1 MSEQYKNDDANVTI
15 YWGNCLD
22 VLKGMEDESVDSVV
36 TDPPYGLGDAR
47 ADYIVDALQLWA
59 SGERGHIPAGKG
71 FMGKSWDA
79 FVPPPAV
86 WDECYRVL
94 KPGGHMLV
102 FAGSRTI
109 DLMGLSVR
117 MAGFEIRDSIT
128 WIYAQGFPKSL
139 DVAKAIDK
147 MAGVEFKEEPASGF
161 GFMNAE
167 GEGGYNVTKNKL
179 TRVGESTEEAQK
191 WKGWGTALKP
201 ASEPILVAR
210 KPLSEKNVALNV
222 LKHGTGGI
230 NIDASR
236 IGSEERT
243 YKGMSANVPDVGTF
257 RDDAWVPKDIEVTV
271 SGRFPTNVLFQHA
284 DSCMLVGEVE
294 DSYVINKT
302 EDWTGFGQ
310 VERPDYKSSG
320 QTAKIEVYEC
330 VEGCPVAELDKQSGF
345 SSTKRNEKPSS
356 VRDEANTWGGTIQQN
371 RGARGHTDAGGASRF
386 FFVAKANKKDRNE
399 GLGELAEE
407 KGKVFNGKSET
418 GAGKAEGSVEDKFS
432 TAPQKNFHP
441 TVKPTSLMKYLV
453 EMVTPVGGVVLDPF
467 TGSGSTGKA
476 AVQAGV
482 GFIGIEMTKEYL
494 PIIVGRIIH
503 EIEKKDGTLF

>member
-1 MSEQYKNDDANVTI
+1 MSEQYRDNDANVTI

-47 ADYIVDALQLWA
+47 ADYIVDSLQLWA
-59 SGERGHIPAGKG
+59 SGERDHIPAGKG

-147 MAGVEFKEEPASGF
+147 MAGVEFKEEPASGV

-167 GEGGYNVTKNKL
+167 GAGGYNVTKNKL

-236 IGSEERT
+236 IGVAKGDEPSAGHRT
-243 YKGMSANVPDVGTF
+243 ATFGTQETLSGGDGSGNWEWSAT
-257 RDDAWVPKDIEVTV
+257 
-271 SGRFPTNVLFQHA
+271 GRFPSNVLFQHS
-284 DSCMLVGEVE
+284 DDCVLVGEVE

-302 EDWTGFGQ
+302 EDWTGFGE
-310 VERPDYKSSG
+310 VERPDYESSG
-320 QTAKIEVYEC
+320 QTAKVGVYEC
-330 VEGCPVAELDKQSGF
+330 VEGCPVADLDAQSG
-345 SSTKRNEKPSS
+345 
-356 VRDEANTWGGTIQQN
+356 AN
-371 RGARGHTDAGGASRF
+371 ASRF

-399 GLGELAEE
+399 GLGEVEE
-407 KGKVFNGKSET
+407 RGKVFNGKSET

-482 GFIGIEMTKEYL
+482 GFVGIEMTEEYI
-494 PIIVGRIIH
+494 PIIVGRVSH
-503 EIEKKDGTLF
+503 EIQKRKETLF

>member
-1 MSEQYKNDDANVTI
+1 MSEQYKNKDADVTI
-15 YWGNCLD
+15 HWGNCLD

-59 SGERGHIPAGKG
+59 SGERDHIPAGKG

-147 MAGVEFKEEPASGF
+147 MAGVEFKEEPASGV

-167 GEGGYNVTKNKL
+167 GEGGYNVTKNKP

-222 LKHGTGGI
+222 LKHGTGAI

-236 IGSEERT
+236 VTARDSFGGGAKGTSGFAEGYDGDGWVAGS
-243 YKGMSANVPDVGTF
+243 DL
-257 RDDAWVPKDIEVTV
+257 
-271 SGRFPTNVLFQHA
+271 GRFPANVLFQHA
-284 DSCMLVGEVE
+284 DDCVLIGEIE
-294 DSYVINKT
+294 DSYVINRT

-310 VERPDYKSSG
+310 TERPDYESNG
-320 QTAKIEVYEC
+320 QTAKVGVYEC
-330 VEGCPVAELDKQSGF
+330 VEGCPVAELNAQSGT
-345 SSTKRNEKPSS
+345 SKSTASIRRNNSGMGIHDSEKGTFGKGD
-356 VRDEANTWGGTIQQN
+356 VFGGFNDT
-371 RGARGHTDAGGASRF
+371 GGASRF

-399 GLGELAEE
+399 GLGEVEE
-407 KGKVFNGKSET
+407 RGKVFNGKSET

-482 GFIGIEMTKEYL
+482 GFIGIEMTEEYI
-494 PIIVGRIIH
+494 PIIIGRMSH
-503 EIEKKDGTLF
+503 EIQKRKETLF

>member
-1 MSEQYKNDDANVTI
+1 MWA
-15 YWGNCLD
+15 G
-22 VLKGMEDESVDSVV
+22 
-36 TDPPYGLGDAR
+36 GDR
-47 ADYIVDALQLWA
+47 D
-59 SGERGHIPAGKG
+59 HIPAGKG
-71 FMGKSWDA
+71 FMGKQWDA

-117 MAGFEIRDSIT
+117 FAGFEIRDSIT

-139 DVAKAIDK
+139 DVSKALDK
-147 MAGVEFKEEPASGF
+147 MAGVEFKEEPASGV

-179 TRVGESTEEAQK
+179 TRVGESSEDAVK

-236 IGSEERT
+236 IGRQEGDVSSAGNRT
-243 YKGMSANVPDVGTF
+243 ATFGTQ
-257 RDDAWVPKDIEVTV
+257 DTLSGGDGSGGWEQNNG
-271 SGRFPTNVLFQHA
+271 GRFPSNVLFQHA
-284 DSCMLVGEVE
+284 DECVLVGEAE

-302 EDWTGFGQ
+302 EDWTGFGE
-310 VERPDYKSSG
+310 VEKPDYESSG
-320 QTAKIEVYEC
+320 QTAKIEIYEC
-330 VEGCPVAELDKQSGF
+330 AEGCPVAELDAQSGVTA
-345 SSTKRNEKPSS
+345 SKRNEKPSA
-356 VRDEANTWGGTIQQN
+356 VRDEANTWGGTFQQN
-371 RGARGHTDAGGASRF
+371 RGARGHSDSGGASRF

-482 GFIGIEMTKEYL
+482 GFVGIEMTEEYL
-494 PIIVGRIIH
+494 PIIIGRVKH
-503 EIEKKDGTLF
+503 EIEKNTDTLF

>member
-1 MSEQYKNDDANVTI
+1 MSEQFRDNDANVTI

-22 VLKGMEDESVDSVV
+22 VLREMEDESVDSVV
-36 TDPPYGLGDAR
+36 TDPPYGLGNTDPS
-47 ADYIVDALQLWA
+47 YIVDALQMWA
-59 SGERGHIPAGKG
+59 GGDRDHIPAGKG
-71 FMGKSWDA
+71 FMGKQWDA

-117 MAGFEIRDSIT
+117 FAGFEIRDSIT

-139 DVAKAIDK
+139 DVSKALDK
-147 MAGVEFKEEPASGF
+147 MAGVEFKEEPASGV

-179 TRVGESTEEAQK
+179 TRVGESSEDAVK

-222 LKHGTGGI
+222 LKHGTGAI

-271 SGRFPTNVLFQHA
+271 SGRYPTNVLFQHA
-284 DSCMLVGEVE
+284 DECVLVGEAE

-302 EDWTGFGQ
+302 ENWTGFGET
-310 VERPDYKSSG
+310 ERPDYESSG
-320 QTAKIEVYEC
+320 QTAKIGIYEC
-330 VEGCPVAELDKQSGF
+330 VEGCPVAELDKQSGASKSPKSITTTTEF
-345 SSTKRNEKPSS
+345 K
-356 VRDEANTWGGTIQQN
+356 GGLGN
-371 RGARGHTDAGGASRF
+371 RGNRSPENSYSDAGGASRF

-453 EMVTPVGGVVLDPF
+453 EMVTPEGGVVLDPF

-482 GFIGIEMTKEYL
+482 GFIGIEMTEEYL
-494 PIIVGRIIH
+494 PIIIGRVKH
-503 EIEKKDGTLF
+503 EIQKKRETLF

>member
-1 MSEQYKNDDANVTI
+1 MSEQFRDNDANVTI

-22 VLKGMEDESVDSVV
+22 VLRGMEDESVDSVV
-36 TDPPYGLGDAR
+36 TDPPYGLGNTDPS
-47 ADYIVDALQLWA
+47 YIVDAVQLWA
-59 SGERGHIPAGKG
+59 GGDRDHIPAGKG
-71 FMGKSWDA
+71 FMGKQWDA

-117 MAGFEIRDSIT
+117 FAGFEIRDSIT

-147 MAGVEFKEEPASGF
+147 MAGVEFKEEPASGV

-179 TRVGESTEEAQK
+179 TRVGESSEDAVK

-222 LKHGTGGI
+222 LKHGTGAI

-236 IGSEERT
+236 IGTDEVITNNSRSAVAAIS
-243 YKGMSANVPDVGTF
+243 KGKFGDSAAQETHQTDGQ
-257 RDDAWVPKDIEVTV
+257 KI
-271 SGRFPTNVLFQHA
+271 GRYPSNVLFQHA
-284 DSCMLVGEVE
+284 DECVLLGEVE

-302 EDWTGFGQ
+302 EDWTGFGE

-320 QTAKIEVYEC
+320 QTAKIGIYEC
-330 VEGCPVAELDKQSGF
+330 VEGCPVAELDAQSGITK
-345 SSTKRNEKPSS
+345 SSSATFKA
-356 VRDEANTWGGTIQQN
+356 EAYEERETSTPFT
-371 RGARGHTDAGGASRF
+371 RGDFVGRGDSGGASRF

-399 GLGELAEE
+399 GLEALPTKAAGSLNMRTDAHSHA
-407 KGKVFNGKSET
+407 NGMET
-418 GAGKAEGSVEDKFS
+418 KPA
-432 TAPQKNFHP
+432 QNFHP

-453 EMVTPVGGVVLDPF
+453 EMVTPAGGVVLDPF

-482 GFIGIEMTKEYL
+482 GFVGIEMTEEYL
-494 PIIVGRIIH
+494 PIIIGRVKH
-503 EIEKKDGTLF
+503 EIEKNADTLF

>member
-15 YWGNCLD
+15 HWGNCLD
-22 VLKGMEDESVDSVV
+22 VLRGMEDESVDSVV
-36 TDPPYGLGDAR
+36 TDPPYGLGDTKPS
-47 ADYIVDALQLWA
+47 YIVDALQMWA
-59 SGERGHIPAGKG
+59 GGDRDHIPAGKG
-71 FMGKSWDA
+71 FMGKQWDA

-117 MAGFEIRDSIT
+117 FAGFEIRDSIT

-147 MAGVEFKEEPASGF
+147 MAGVEFKEEPASGV

-167 GEGGYNVTKNKL
+167 GAGGYNVTKNKL

-210 KPLSEKNVALNV
+210 KPLSEKTVALNV
-222 LKHGTGGI
+222 LKHGTGAI

-243 YKGMSANVPDVGTF
+243 YKGMSANVPDVGVF

-310 VERPDYKSSG
+310 IEKPDYKSSG
-320 QTAKIEVYEC
+320 QTAKIEIYEC
-330 VEGCPVAELDKQSGF
+330 VEGCPVAELDKQSGVTK
-345 SSTKRNEKPSS
+345 SSSATFKA
-356 VRDEANTWGGTIQQN
+356 EAYEERETSTPFT
-371 RGARGHTDAGGASRF
+371 RGDFVGRGDSGGASRF

-399 GLGELAEE
+399 GLGNSELEE

-441 TVKPTSLMKYLV
+441 TVKPTSLMKYLI

-482 GFIGIEMTKEYL
+482 GFIGIEMTKEYI
-494 PIIVGRIIH
+494 PIIVGRVSH

>member
-1 MSEQYKNDDANVTI
+1 MSEQFRDNDANVTI
-15 YWGNCLD
+15 HWGNCLD
-22 VLKGMEDESVDSVV
+22 VLRGMEDESVDSVV
-36 TDPPYGLGDAR
+36 TDPPYGLGNTDPS
-47 ADYIVDALQLWA
+47 YIVDALQMWA
-59 SGERGHIPAGKG
+59 GGDRDHIPAGKG
-71 FMGKSWDA
+71 FMGKQWDA

-117 MAGFEIRDSIT
+117 FAGFEIRDSIT

-139 DVAKAIDK
+139 DVSKALDK
-147 MAGVEFKEEPASGF
+147 MAGVEFKEEPASGV

-179 TRVGESTEEAQK
+179 TRVGESTDDAVK

-222 LKHGTGGI
+222 LKHGTGAI

-236 IGSEERT
+236 IGNEERT

-284 DSCMLVGEVE
+284 DECVLVGEAE
-294 DSYVINKT
+294 DSYVINQT

-330 VEGCPVAELDKQSGF
+330 VEGCPVAELDKQSGITK
-345 SSTKRNEKPSS
+345 SSSATFKA
-356 VRDEANTWGGTIQQN
+356 EAYEERETSTPFT
-371 RGARGHTDAGGASRF
+371 RGDFVGRGDTGGASRF

-399 GLGELAEE
+399 GLGNSELEE
-407 KGKVFNGKSET
+407 KGKVFNGKSDT

-453 EMVTPVGGVVLDPF
+453 EMVTPAGGVVLDPF

-482 GFIGIEMTKEYL
+482 GFVGIEMTEEYL
-494 PIIVGRIIH
+494 PIIIGRVKH
-503 EIEKKDGTLF
+503 EIEKNADTLF

>member
-1 MSEQYKNDDANVTI
+1 MSEQFRDNDANVTI

-22 VLKGMEDESVDSVV
+22 VLREMEDESVDSVV
-36 TDPPYGLGDAR
+36 TDPPYGLGNTDPS
-47 ADYIVDALQLWA
+47 YIVDALQMWA
-59 SGERGHIPAGKG
+59 GGDRDHIPAGKG
-71 FMGKSWDA
+71 FMGKQWDA

-117 MAGFEIRDSIT
+117 FAGFEIRDSIT

-147 MAGVEFKEEPASGF
+147 MAGVEFKEEPASGV

-179 TRVGESTEEAQK
+179 TRVGESSEDAVK

-236 IGSEERT
+236 IGNEERT
-243 YKGMSANVPDVGTF
+243 DKIVENGFGSNFM
-257 RDDAWVPKDIEVTV
+257 DDNWKPSGKTYEKTVT
-271 SGRFPTNVLFQHA
+271 GRFPSNVLFQHA
-284 DSCMLVGEVE
+284 DECFLVGETE

-302 EDWTGFGQ
+302 EDWTGFGE

-320 QTAKIEVYEC
+320 QTAKIGIYEC
-330 VEGCPVAELDKQSGF
+330 VEGCPVADLE
-345 SSTKRNEKPSS
+345 E
-356 VRDEANTWGGTIQQN
+356 GG
-371 RGARGHTDAGGASRF
+371 GSSRF

-399 GLGELAEE
+399 GLEDTAEE
-407 KGKVFNGKSET
+407 RGKVFNGKSET
-418 GAGKAEGSVEDKFS
+418 GAGKVEGSVEDKFS

-482 GFIGIEMTKEYL
+482 GFVGIEMTEEYI
-494 PIIVGRIIH
+494 PIIIGRVKH
-503 EIEKKDGTLF
+503 EIEKNTDTLF

>member
-1 MSEQYKNDDANVTI
+1 MSEQFRDNDANVTI
-15 YWGNCLD
+15 HWGNCLD
-22 VLKGMEDESVDSVV
+22 VLREMEDESVDSVV
-36 TDPPYGLGDAR
+36 TDPPYGLGNTDPT
-47 ADYIVDALQLWA
+47 YIVDAVQMWA
-59 SGERGHIPAGKG
+59 GGDRDHIPAGKG
-71 FMGKSWDA
+71 FMGKQWDA

-117 MAGFEIRDSIT
+117 FAGFEIRDSIT

-147 MAGVEFKEEPASGF
+147 MAGVEFKEEPASGV

-179 TRVGESTEEAQK
+179 TRVGESTDDAVK

-236 IGSEERT
+236 IGNEERT

-284 DSCMLVGEVE
+284 ESCMLVGEAE

-320 QTAKIEVYEC
+320 QTAKIEIYEC
-330 VEGCPVAELDKQSGF
+330 AEGCPVAELDKQSGVTK
-345 SSTKRNEKPSS
+345 SSSATFKA
-356 VRDEANTWGGTIQQN
+356 EAYEERETSTPFT
-371 RGARGHTDAGGASRF
+371 RGDFVGRGDSGGASRF

-399 GLGELAEE
+399 GLGNSELEE
-407 KGKVFNGKSET
+407 KGKVFNGKSDT

-453 EMVTPVGGVVLDPF
+453 EMVTPLGGVVLDPF

-482 GFIGIEMTKEYL
+482 GFVGIEMTEEYL
-494 PIIVGRIIH
+494 PIIIGRVKH
-503 EIEKKDGTLF
+503 EIEKNTDTLF